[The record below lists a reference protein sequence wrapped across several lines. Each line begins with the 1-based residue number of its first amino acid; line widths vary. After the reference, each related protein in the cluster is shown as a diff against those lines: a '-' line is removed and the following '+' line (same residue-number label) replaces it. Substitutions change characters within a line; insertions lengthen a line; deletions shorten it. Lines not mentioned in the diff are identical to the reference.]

1 MTTRRPTAMSVSGP
15 AASTIPAASCP
26 SSMGTGRARVPS
38 TTDRSEWHSPAASI
52 RTRISPG
59 PGGSSSSGPM
69 VTGRDVVHGGRAPQR
84 SSTAPVICTTI
95 SSSLSPVERRQH
107 HTDHPVCG
115 ATRRRPQYE
124 YSYAY
129 TRFRVYECEVI
140 PVAKRRKV
148 GNLMALAVLAIL
160 THRPMHPYEMAQ
172 FMRGWGKDRD
182 MPVKWGSLY
191 SVVDRMVEHGLL
203 EEAGTSREGRR
214 PERTTYRITEAGRAE
229 LIDWTRE
236 LLSVAERE
244 FPRSRAG
251 LSVMAAL
258 PPDEVAAL
266 LRRRLAALEAETAEL
281 REAIA
286 ASERVPR

>member
-1 MTTRRPTAMSVSGP
+1 M
-15 AASTIPAASCP
+15 
-26 SSMGTGRARVPS
+26 
-38 TTDRSEWHSPAASI
+38 
-52 RTRISPG
+52 
-59 PGGSSSSGPM
+59 
-69 VTGRDVVHGGRAPQR
+69 
-84 SSTAPVICTTI
+84 
-95 SSSLSPVERRQH
+95 
-107 HTDHPVCG
+107 
-115 ATRRRPQYE
+115 
-124 YSYAY
+124 
-129 TRFRVYECEVI
+129 
-140 PVAKRRKV
+140 AKRRKV
-148 GNLMALAVLAIL
+148 GNLMALAVLAVLI
-160 THRPMHPYEMAQ
+160 HRPMHPYEMAQ

-244 FPRSRAG
+244 FPRFRAG

-286 ASERVPR
+286 ASERVPRLFAVETEYDLAMTEAETAWVRSLLGEVETGSFPGLDDWRDFHGNGALAEDLRDLAERSAEADAP